1 MSRTPLFILVILL
14 LALLP
19 RTGSTQEEVPHLK
32 LMTFNIRY
40 GTANDGANAWDHR
53 RELVAQIIRRESPDI
68 LAIQEG
74 LAFQLQELAPVLADY
89 RKLGQ
94 HRDGGL
100 EGEFSGLYV
109 REGPIRILDWGE
121 MWLSPTPEVVASVGW
136 DAALTRMAVWV
147 EVEMAATGDRLRV
160 YGTHFDHRGVEARRE
175 SARLLVRHAQDG
187 PPSVIMGD
195 MNAEERSQELTPFF
209 QNGYRSAFTTLH
221 PDSKQG
227 TFNGFSDATGGGRI
241 DHILLGPGLVPLEAA
256 IVTEGGPDVW
266 PSDHFPVTAVIVSG
280 SRGPNLGLSASW
292 SG

>member
-1 MSRTPLFILVILL
+1 VVLL

-19 RTGSTQEEVPHLK
+19 RTGSAQEEVPHLK
-32 LMTFNIRY
+32 VMTFNIRY
-40 GTANDGANAWDHR
+40 GTADDGANAWDHR
-53 RELVAQIIRRESPDI
+53 RDLVAQIIQKESPDI

-109 REGPIRILDWGE
+109 REGSIRILDWGE
-121 MWLSPTPEVVASVGW
+121 MWLSPTPDVVASVGW

-147 EVEMAATGDRLRV
+147 EVEMAATEERVRV

-175 SARLLVRHAQDG
+175 SARLLVRHAEDG

-195 MNAEERSQELTPFF
+195 MNAEEGSGELSPFF
-209 QNGYRSAFTTLH
+209 QNGYRSAFTALH
-221 PDSKQG
+221 PDSDQG
-227 TFNGFSDATGGGRI
+227 TFNGFSDPTGGGRI
-241 DHILLGPGLVPLEAA
+241 DHILVGPGLIPLKAA
-256 IVTEGGPDVW
+256 IITEGGPDVW
-266 PSDHFPVTAVIVSG
+266 PSDHFPVTAVIGSG
-280 SRGPNLGLSASW
+280 SLRGNLFPSPPW